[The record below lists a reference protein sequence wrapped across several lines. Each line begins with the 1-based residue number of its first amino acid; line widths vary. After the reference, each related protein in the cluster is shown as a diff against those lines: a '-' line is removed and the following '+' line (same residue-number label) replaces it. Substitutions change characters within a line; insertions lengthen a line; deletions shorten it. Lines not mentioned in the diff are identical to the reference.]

1 MESALE
7 SDEDVL
13 ALGDWVVDAERW
25 QQAHDEATA
34 MIDAEHKAHPER
46 PGVALDSLRA
56 CIQKI
61 LPEGVVVALLEELCA
76 NGFRR
81 EGTVMSRTSHT
92 LKLPATMQAGVDKM
106 RGLLQTKPMEP
117 PARKELADTKALRYM
132 IDAGEAIEISLELV
146 MDAEAFDNAVD
157 QIRQRLKKGGAK
169 ASELR
174 EVLGT
179 NRRVIIPLLE
189 KLDRDRVTVRQGD
202 VRVLRKSV

>member
-1 MESALE
+1 M
-7 SDEDVL
+7 
-13 ALGDWVVDAERW
+13 
-25 QQAHDEATA
+25 

-81 EGTVMSRTSHT
+81 EGTVMSRASHT

-117 PARKELADTKALRYM
+117 PARKDLTDTKAVRFM
-132 IDAGEAIEISLELV
+132 IDTGEAIEISTELV
-146 MDAEAFDNAVD
+146 MDAGAFKNAVG
-157 QIRQRLKKGGAK
+157 QIRGRLQQDGAK
-169 ASELR
+169 TSELR
-174 EVLGT
+174 EMLGT

-202 VRVLRKSV
+202 VRVLRKSD

>member
-1 MESALE
+1 
-7 SDEDVL
+7 
-13 ALGDWVVDAERW
+13 
-25 QQAHDEATA
+25 
-34 MIDAEHKAHPER
+34 
-46 PGVALDSLRA
+46 
-56 CIQKI
+56 
-61 LPEGVVVALLEELCA
+61 
-76 NGFRR
+76 
-81 EGTVMSRTSHT
+81 
-92 LKLPATMQAGVDKM
+92 M

-117 PARKELADTKALRYM
+117 PARKDLTDTKALRFM
-132 IDAGEAIEISLELV
+132 IDAGEAVEISAELV

-202 VRVLRKSV
+202 VRILSKAH